1 MPKNREILI
10 KPIISEKSLI
20 VQADG
25 VYSFI
30 VEKLANK
37 IEIKNA
43 VEQLFKVK
51 VDDVRT
57 IKVYAK
63 KKRSRTGFVHTKV
76 MKKAMVQLEKGYS
89 IENLKVN

>member
-10 KPIISEKSLI
+10 RPIISEKSLI
-20 VQADG
+20 VQEAG

-37 IEIKNA
+37 IEIKEA
-43 VEQLFKVK
+43 IEKLFKVE
-51 VDDVRT
+51 VAEVRT

-63 KKRSRTGFVHTKV
+63 KKRSRTGMVHTKV
-76 MKKAMVQLEKGYS
+76 MKKAMVHLKKGYI